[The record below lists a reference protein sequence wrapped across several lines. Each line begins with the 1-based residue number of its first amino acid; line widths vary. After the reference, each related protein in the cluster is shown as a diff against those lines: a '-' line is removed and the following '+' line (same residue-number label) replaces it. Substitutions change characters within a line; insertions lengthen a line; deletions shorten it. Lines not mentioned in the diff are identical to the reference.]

1 MQNDVDQET
10 YELTRRLSSILV
22 SSNMIPWTD
31 CGCQKW
37 SPWTN
42 FGCQKWSSLAN
53 SSPSRTKFGNQ
64 TWSRGPFLAAK
75 SGPLDQKLDCH
86 KWSCFPIL
94 TAEKVEYVQAMYNR
108 KSRPAHPISESE
120 YCYS

>member
-22 SSNMIPWTD
+22 SSNMI
-31 CGCQKW
+31 
-37 SPWTN
+37 PWTN

-75 SGPLDQKLDCH
+75 SGPLDQELDCH